1 MGSFKNPLEQAP
13 VLVPVSENDI
23 RLKPAANDEK
33 ILSEEGLPNDY
44 FATAGIY
51 RELKELVGD
60 TMIDSESNLPS
71 EWDAPL
77 MELAEKFLKIPMN
90 SGARNNAPGKPYSF
104 VLSEFDSSIRE
115 NGLEERIAYYS
126 DLAEQTAAKI
136 QKEKDR
142 EKFEESASQ
151 PYDKRFDK
159 GEATGEVIV
168 RFPH

>member
-1 MGSFKNPLEQAP
+1 MGSFKNPLERAP
-13 VLVPVSENDI
+13 VLIPTSENDI
-23 RLKPAANDEK
+23 RLR
-33 ILSEEGLPNDY
+33 LSKQIEEALPNDY
-44 FATAGIY
+44 
-51 RELKELVGD
+51 RNLVGD
-60 TMIDSESNLPS
+60 TIIEDDRELPS
-71 EWDAPL
+71 EWNADL
-77 MELAEKFLKIPMN
+77 MKLAEDFLAIPLN
-90 SGARNNAPGKPYSF
+90 SGARNNTPGKPYSF

-115 NGLEERIAYYS
+115 NGLDERIAYYS
-126 DLAEQTAAKI
+126 DLAEQAAAKI

>member
-1 MGSFKNPLEQAP
+1 MLIPT
-13 VLVPVSENDI
+13 SENDI
-23 RLKPAANDEK
+23 RLR
-33 ILSEEGLPNDY
+33 LSKQIEEALPNDY
-44 FATAGIY
+44 RKTAEIFQK
-51 RELKELVGD
+51 LKNLVGD
-60 TMIDSESNLPS
+60 TIIEDDRELPS
-71 EWDAPL
+71 EWNADL
-77 MELAEKFLKIPMN
+77 MKLAEDFLTIPLN
-90 SGARNNAPGKPYSF
+90 SGARNNTPGKPYSF

-115 NGLEERIAYYS
+115 NGLDERIAYYS
-126 DLAEQTAAKI
+126 DLAEQAAAKI

>member
-1 MGSFKNPLEQAP
+1 MGSFKNPLERAP
-13 VLVPVSENDI
+13 VLIPTSENDI
-23 RLKPAANDEK
+23 RLR
-33 ILSEEGLPNDY
+33 LSKQIEEALPNDY
-44 FATAGIY
+44 RKTAEIFQK
-51 RELKELVGD
+51 LKNLVGD
-60 TMIDSESNLPS
+60 TIIEDDRELPS
-71 EWDAPL
+71 EWNADL
-77 MELAEKFLKIPMN
+77 MKLAEDFLAIPLN
-90 SGARNNAPGKPYSF
+90 SGARNNTPGKPYSF

-115 NGLEERIAYYS
+115 NGLDERIAYYS
-126 DLAEQTAAKI
+126 DLAEQAAAKI